1 MSPIVSPEVIY
12 MLKIACV
19 LSWLVV
25 LSTFILKKILSKKM
39 KDVVEEEHVEEEQKI
54 IQKSPLHK
62 LGQVMHILFYVYVGC
77 TIVGYPIS
85 WYLEKVPEINWKV
98 DLLVIFGIFIPGIIF
113 FNIGEDIV
121 GLARKAKT
129 LEEEGNGT

>member
-1 MSPIVSPEVIY
+1 MSPIVSPEFIY

-19 LSWLVV
+19 LSWVV
-25 LSTFILKKILSKKM
+25 VVFVFILKKILSKKI

-54 IQKSPLHK
+54 IKKSPFHK

-77 TIVGYPIS
+77 AIMGGLTS

-113 FNIGEDIV
+113 FHIGEDIL

-129 LEEEGNGT
+129 LEEGGNGT